1 MHYCRRTKSK
11 YEDEAREI
19 KWDHQEEVSKHFH
32 RLHGVLLDVVV
43 VDDDVEP
50 GGVLLVVGDLGKV
63 ERLQLRKHANH
74 GRPETKKKQ
83 ELTKQPYFY

>member
-1 MHYCRRTKSK
+1 M
-11 YEDEAREI
+11 
-19 KWDHQEEVSKHFH
+19 
-32 RLHGVLLDVVV
+32 LLDVVV

-74 GRPETKKKQ
+74 G
-83 ELTKQPYFY
+83 